1 MVLPKVW
8 VGRVFRVKATGQ
20 GSDLSKLRGKVM
32 KLNLGC
38 GDRLLDGYVNVDV
51 RGDACGRGVVRDFAE
66 TLTAF
71 EGELGLVEE
80 VRAVHVIEHLRRP
93 GGLRPNVEDALRRWC
108 ALLRVGGRVVIE
120 CPDFEKLVWRYVV
133 GMANG
138 KAEPHLKSWIFGL
151 GKHADDEHRWG
162 YGRRDLAGLVGRCG
176 FRVTSVR
183 NSEDAERAKRC
194 PCMRVDAVKT

>member
-1 MVLPKVW
+1 MQGMLRFLSGTN
-8 VGRVFRVKATGQ
+8 GRRVCGEA
-20 GSDLSKLRGKVM
+20 M

-120 CPDFEKLVWRYVV
+120 CPDFDALCWWYVESR
-133 GMANG
+133 
-138 KAEPHLKSWIFGL
+138 EPYLKSWIFGL
-151 GKHADDEHRWG
+151 GKHADDEHWWG

-183 NSEDAERAKRC
+183 DGEDAERAKRC
-194 PCMRVDAVKT
+194 PCIRVEGVKP